1 MWLNLDG
8 MRIEERGYSMITD
21 EQGREWLFRKL
32 YDDGWRYIVANKYDN
47 IYLTN
52 EKPSMFDDV
61 DEVRISSC
69 KKYIGITGVMAAL
82 PKLSANEV
90 FDIAEKLGIVDWPKV
105 KVDTPVLVRDFEN
118 QDWKKRYFAFFDDEL
133 IYTWDGGATSWSVK
147 NKDAIPWKYA
157 KLAEV

>member
-1 MWLNLDG
+1 MNLDG

>member
-1 MWLNLDG
+1 

-105 KVDTPVLVRDFEN
+105 KVDTPVLVRNFEN

>member
-1 MWLNLDG
+1 

-21 EQGREWLFRKL
+21 EQGREWLLQKL
-32 YDDGWRYIVANKYDN
+32 YDDGWRYIVADKYDN
-47 IYLTN
+47 MYLTN

-90 FDIAEKLGIVDWPKV
+90 FDIAEELGIIDWMNV
-105 KVDTPVLVRDFEN
+105 KVDTPVLVSSNGIIWYR
-118 QDWKKRYFAFFDDEL
+118 RYFAKANYGDV
-133 IYTWDGGATSWSVK
+133 YVWDNGTTSWSAK
-147 NKDAIPWKYA
+147 DNKDVTAWAHI